1 MTNLWQKSLRGAGG
15 GGARAGS
22 KEEDF
27 VDVCGEGGGG
37 CFGSLV
43 ADKIWIF
50 IKILFPREGGKAKVD
65 GGAGSCF
72 GCLVVIHF
80 DF

>member
-27 VDVCGEGGGG
+27 VDVCGEGGGAVLG
-37 CFGSLV
+37 VWLL
-43 ADKIWIF
+43 
-50 IKILFPREGGKAKVD
+50 IKFEFLSKFYFLEKEERRR
-65 GGAGSCF
+65 
-72 GCLVVIHF
+72 
-80 DF
+80 

>member
-1 MTNLWQKSLRGAGG
+1 MAKKPQRSGWG

-37 CFGSLV
+37 AVLGVWLL
-43 ADKIWIF
+43 
-50 IKILFPREGGKAKVD
+50 IKFEFLSKFYFLEKEERRR
-65 GGAGSCF
+65 
-72 GCLVVIHF
+72 
-80 DF
+80 